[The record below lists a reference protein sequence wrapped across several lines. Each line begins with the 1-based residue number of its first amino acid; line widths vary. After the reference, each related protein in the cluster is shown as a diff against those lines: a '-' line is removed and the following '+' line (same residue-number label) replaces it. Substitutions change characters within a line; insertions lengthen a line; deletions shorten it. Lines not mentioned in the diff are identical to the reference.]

1 MAKSMAIEKDC
12 GGEIG
17 KDLVKLLGKVL
28 VGIIERYIKKS
39 ILPAC

>member
-1 MAKSMAIEKDC
+1 MAIEKDC

-17 KDLVKLLGKVL
+17 KDLVKFLGKVL
-28 VGIIERYIKKS
+28 VGIIERYIK

>member
-28 VGIIERYIKKS
+28 GIIERYIKNS